1 MEMGIDIGSL
11 LSVGLRNVAPTVANY
26 QQRAGRAGRRGSA
39 VATVVT
45 YALDRSHD
53 QYYFH
58 RPKEIVSEPPRVP
71 VLYLE
76 NEVIARRH
84 VRSLIL
90 GDFFPEWLSRST
102 GASLFGA
109 WGTVEGFLASNG
121 STALE
126 EHISKNLD
134 DLLERT
140 GVVVDESIKDRL
152 DEWLLA
158 LPDEVEGV
166 ARRGDANEG
175 MLESLMRAGVLPKY
189 AFPVDVV
196 KLAIPEE
203 EEEQEDLYES
213 QDFYSGI
220 PRDLQIALTE
230 YAPGAEVLQWRFP
243 EAYIYRSAGIYDPSA
258 QHPDYAPEEKLNECR
273 RCRAVTLTRVE
284 AESGTECPE
293 CGSPEL
299 LNMPYLRPRGF
310 TVDAALPNGGRE
322 AYRSGGRERAG
333 FTPQAQLLVGANAV
347 TKGHNN
353 PSFAPGLYSSVH
365 VGDLFMRNMGPDRA
379 MPGFVTLCPVCG
391 STLWM
396 MIPTSPVSTPILG
409 NVRPTSQR
417 IPNARTASGA
427 PVSEKGIRQQGCAR
441 TPVQLRGDFAGR
453 RYAGI
458 PRRSHDGAIR

>member
-58 RPKEIVSEPPRVP
+58 RPKDIVSEPPRVP

-158 LPDEVEGV
+158 LPDEVENV
-166 ARRGDANEG
+166 ARGSGANDDL
-175 MLESLMRAGVLPKY
+175 LESLMLAGLLPKY

-196 KLAIPEE
+196 KLSIPED
-203 EEEQEDLYES
+203 EEQEDLYES

-258 QHPDYAPEEKLNECR
+258 QHPDYAPEEKLNECK
-273 RCRAVTLTRVE
+273 RCRAVTLTPVWKR
-284 AESGTECPE
+284 S
-293 CGSPEL
+293 
-299 LNMPYLRPRGF
+299 RG
-310 TVDAALPNGGRE
+310 
-322 AYRSGGRERAG
+322 
-333 FTPQAQLLVGANAV
+333 
-347 TKGHNN
+347 
-353 PSFAPGLYSSVH
+353 
-365 VGDLFMRNMGPDRA
+365 
-379 MPGFVTLCPVCG
+379 
-391 STLWM
+391 
-396 MIPTSPVSTPILG
+396 
-409 NVRPTSQR
+409 
-417 IPNARTASGA
+417 PNALSAAA
-427 PVSEKGIRQQGCAR
+427 PNCSTCRI
-441 TPVQLRGDFAGR
+441 
-453 RYAGI
+453 
-458 PRRSHDGAIR
+458 